1 MSRYKIIANPTA
13 GHGKAVK
20 AIPEIERQLSQLGL
34 DYELVQTQKKGDG
47 IAMAYQAAMDGFEV
61 VVAAGGD
68 GTVNEVLNGLM
79 QAQKEGKQAALGV
92 ICAGRGNDFAAGPGI
107 PEDLPGG
114 CQALK
119 ADQRQWIDIGKV
131 TGGVYPDGRYFAN
144 NVGVGF
150 DAIGTIEVAKLP
162 QWGML
167 SFMIAIIKT
176 IFLYYKGPV
185 IQIDFDGQS
194 RTSDTL
200 MFLTMNGRR
209 MGNGFQMAPDSRM
222 DDGLFDLVLARQ
234 VNRLRIFSLIPHF
247 MKGTQGTQPE
257 ISTWRASR
265 LSITAVKGTLPAQSD
280 GEILCV
286 DGTRLEIE
294 ILPHQIEVVCAPKNA

>member
-1 MSRYKIIANPTA
+1 MPRTKIIANPTA
-13 GHGKAVK
+13 GHGKAAK
-20 AIPEIERQLSQLGL
+20 AIPEIEHQLNQLGL
-34 DYELVQTQKKGDG
+34 DFELMQTKHKGDG
-47 IAMAYQAAMDGFEV
+47 IPLAYQAALDGFDV

-79 QAQKEGKQAALGV
+79 QAQKEGKHAALGV

-107 PEDLPGG
+107 PGDIAGG

-119 ADQRQWIDIGKV
+119 DDHRQWIDIGKV
-131 TGGVYPDGRYFAN
+131 TGGVHPEGRYFAN

-185 IQIDFDGQS
+185 IQIDYDDQTL
-194 RTSDTL
+194 TSDTL

-209 MGNGFQMAPDSRM
+209 MGNGFQMAPESRM

-234 VNRLRIFSLIPHF
+234 VSRMRIFSLIPHF

-286 DGTRLEIE
+286 DGTRLDIE
-294 ILPHQIEVVCAPKNA
+294 ILPRQVEVVCAPKKD